1 MDFLEH
7 NLFKKTNQISPINV
21 PTLFLLYI
29 NDLPDNVIC
38 NIVIDADD
46 TFLYPACDQAS
57 DRWQQL
63 ELAFALGSDL
73 RDTVAWD
80 RKWLVDFH

>member
-1 MDFLEH
+1 MDLLEH
-7 NLFKKTNQISPINV
+7 NLFKKTNQISPIYV
-21 PTLFLLYI
+21 PTLFPLYI

-38 NIVIDADD
+38 NIVIVADY

-63 ELAFALGSDL
+63 ELAFAPGSDL

>member
-1 MDFLEH
+1 MDLLEH
-7 NLFKKTNQISPINV
+7 NLFKKINQISSIYV
-21 PTLFLLYI
+21 PTLFLRYI

-46 TFLYPACDQAS
+46 TFLYSECDQAS

>member
-1 MDFLEH
+1 MDLLEH
-7 NLFKKTNQISPINV
+7 NLFKKINQISPIYV
-21 PTLFLLYI
+21 PTLFLLFI
-29 NDLPDNVIC
+29 NYLLDNVIC

-46 TFLYPACDQAS
+46 TFLYSACNQAS

-73 RDTVAWD
+73 RDTVAWG

>member
-1 MDFLEH
+1 MDLLKH
-7 NLFKKTNQISPINV
+7 NLFKITNRISPIYV

-29 NDLPDNVIC
+29 NHLPDNVIC

-46 TFLYPACDQAS
+46 TLLYSACDQAS
-57 DRWQQL
+57 DWWQQL

-80 RKWLVDFH
+80 RKWLVDFN